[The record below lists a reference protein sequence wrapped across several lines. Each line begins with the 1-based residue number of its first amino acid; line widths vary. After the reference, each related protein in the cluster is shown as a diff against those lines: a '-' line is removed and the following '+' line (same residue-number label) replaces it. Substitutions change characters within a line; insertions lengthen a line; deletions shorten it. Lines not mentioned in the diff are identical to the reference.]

1 MTHKRVRAAR
11 THPASEVRP
20 THRWSGESG
29 ANQSLKWD
37 FLGREL
43 RLDSK
48 TFMDEVGRERTLFG
62 AWIDQISLCVSRLL
76 PLRCRFKSLK
86 LLLFMPTA
94 GLTAGQFPVYKKLRR
109 PYHPRMQRKAHVAQ
123 QLSEPRRV
131 DEFTAPSLRSC
142 WPPIVSSTW
151 FDIVWLCS
159 LVVGPRRGDGPG
171 SKGHR
176 SG

>member
-1 MTHKRVRAAR
+1 MGGRCLDV
-11 THPASEVRP
+11 ASGGQVMGQQFRLAFDEIGTSQRRNTEVRL
-20 THRWSGESG
+20 THRWRGESG

-48 TFMDEVGRERTLFG
+48 TFMDDVGRERTLFG

-76 PLRCRFKSLK
+76 ALRCRFKSLK

-109 PYHPRMQRKAHVAQ
+109 PYHPRM
-123 QLSEPRRV
+123 
-131 DEFTAPSLRSC
+131 
-142 WPPIVSSTW
+142 
-151 FDIVWLCS
+151 
-159 LVVGPRRGDGPG
+159 
-171 SKGHR
+171 
-176 SG
+176 